1 MANHEQNE
9 QKPKSYAPNQYEPR
23 QREDDDVPLE
33 VTGSSVNR
41 KSSSNGKISNKHRFW
56 IGITALITFGM
67 GMYFQG
73 STGSIK
79 DVQSNGIGKGM
90 KAGIQLAAAD
100 DSAGLEARDFEI
112 EMKKNTTTS
121 RMLIWDFAAEDGD
134 VVTVKVDGNILQA
147 NINIMHNPVFLDIPI
162 PSVVEITGVKDGGG
176 GITYGVKF
184 PGAVQNNA
192 YFNAAPVGSS
202 NVYTITGQ

>member
-1 MANHEQNE
+1 MTDHRQDEQR
-9 QKPKSYAPNQYEPR
+9 PKSNEPDPYELR
-23 QREDDDVPLE
+23 QTENEDVPKE
-33 VTGSSVNR
+33 FTGASDNR
-41 KSSSNGKISNKHRFW
+41 KSSSNGKKGNKQRFW

-67 GMYFQG
+67 FMYFQG
-73 STGSIK
+73 PNGSIK

-90 KAGIQLAAAD
+90 KAGIQLVAAD
-100 DSAGLEARDFEI
+100 DSAGLEARDFNI
-112 EMKKNTTTS
+112 EMKKNTTTG

-134 VVTVKVDGNILQA
+134 VVTVKVDGNILQS
-147 NINIMHNPVFLDIPI
+147 NITIMHSPVALDIPI

>member
-1 MANHEQNE
+1 
-9 QKPKSYAPNQYEPR
+9 
-23 QREDDDVPLE
+23 
-33 VTGSSVNR
+33 
-41 KSSSNGKISNKHRFW
+41 
-56 IGITALITFGM
+56 
-67 GMYFQG
+67 
-73 STGSIK
+73 
-79 DVQSNGIGKGM
+79 M

-112 EMKKNTTTS
+112 EMKKDTTTS

-147 NINIMHNPVFLDIPI
+147 NITIMHSPVALDIPI
-162 PSVVEITGVKDGGG
+162 PSAVEIIGVKDGGG